1 MPAGPIPAA
10 VFIARLPGKREGR
23 EEMKSAILRISRKYN
38 LHPVELQLINGGTG
52 YRFEF
57 DSIEEY
63 SAFIAVFRK
72 IKGTHIDG
80 NRYAWTFTVC
90 KLTDHDACQSLNDRK
105 SKLLDVFWSRYHMD
119 HDQNAAKQAQIDFC
133 TLHPEYMDVYNMI
146 YA

>member
-1 MPAGPIPAA
+1 
-10 VFIARLPGKREGR
+10 
-23 EEMKSAILRISRKYN
+23 MKSAILRVSRKYN
-38 LHPVELQLINGGTG
+38 LQPVELQLINGGTG

-72 IKGTHIDG
+72 IKGAYIDG

-90 KLTDHDACQSLNDRK
+90 NLADHEACQSLNDRK
-105 SKLLDVFWSRYHMD
+105 SKLLDMFWSRYHID

>member
-1 MPAGPIPAA
+1 MPAGSLPAA
-10 VFIARLPGKREGR
+10 VFITRLPGKREGR
-23 EEMKSAILRISRKYN
+23 KEMKSAILKASRKYN
-38 LHPVELQLINGGTG
+38 LQPVELQLINGGTG

-57 DSIEEY
+57 GSIEEY

-72 IKGTHIDG
+72 IKGAYIDG

-90 KLTDHDACQSLNDRK
+90 KLTDHDACQSLNDQK
-105 SKLLDVFWSRYHMD
+105 NKLLDLFWSRYHMD

-133 TLHPEYMDVYNMI
+133 ALHPEYMDVYNMI